1 MLRDP
6 DIKTIY
12 YQNCKAIKEEVMA
25 DPTAEAIVRVL
36 SLSYHF
42 RTQEGEERL
51 GLKDGLVFLH
61 AESVYENKDH
71 HCLNTLALHWR
82 DPSVSTYCSPV
93 SEEGL
98 SDAVLRLSED
108 GLETLEGMNL
118 QIRDQALIAQLQTVP
133 IDRLYNITLR
143 LEVVDSTDNLVIA
156 RGFLTK
162 GKPNASRVNP
172 DHLSKIVSK
181 QNQALSRHLSLAD
194 LIRAV
199 EANSSSPGDCLMS
212 LTD

>member
-1 MLRDP
+1 MCPVLR
-6 DIKTIY
+6 
-12 YQNCKAIKEEVMA
+12 EEVSEH
-25 DPTAEAIVRVL
+25 PTVEAIIRVL

-42 RTQEGEERL
+42 RAHEGEERL
-51 GLKDGLVFLH
+51 ALKDGLVFLH
-61 AESVYENKDH
+61 TESVYENEG

-82 DPSVSTYCSPV
+82 DPSVSTYCSPT

-98 SDAVLRLSED
+98 SDAVLRLTEE
-108 GLETLEGMNL
+108 GLETLEGVSL
-118 QIRDQALIAQLQTVP
+118 EIRDQGLIAQLQAVP

-162 GKPNASRVNP
+162 GTPNASRVNP

-181 QNQALSRHLSLAD
+181 QQQSLSRHLSLAD
-194 LIRAV
+194 LVKAV
-199 EANSSSPGDCLMS
+199 
-212 LTD
+212 